1 MYDDITI
8 VNTSIMSYQKSR
20 DALGLLSS
28 LLSIYDGKEQDPATN
43 MAFLEGFKLVACS
56 EPQAVLPHIRKMPF
70 GWQMEIKLSIAMT
83 IIGNHN
89 YIFWFAFDQIL
100 DRKGID
106 FLICD
111 KNIQVK
117 FGNHSNKIKH
127 YCVAW
132 EIPEHTIGH
141 KEIFDFLEEISGMD
155 LRTRVPYESCLLIDK
170 LMRY

>member
-28 LLSIYDGKEQDPATN
+28 LLSIYDGKEEDPATN
-43 MAFLEGFKLVACS
+43 MAFLEGFKMVACS
-56 EPQAVLPHIRKMPF
+56 EPQAVLEHLRKLPY
-70 GWQMEIKLSIAMT
+70 GWQIEIKLSIAMT
-83 IIGNHN
+83 LVCHYNQV
-89 YIFWFAFDQIL
+89 FWFVFDQEL

-106 FLICD
+106 FLICG
-111 KNIQVK
+111 KNVQVK
-117 FGNHSNKIKH
+117 FGSYCHKIKH

-141 KEIFDFLEEISGMD
+141 KEIFDFLERISGMD

-170 LMRY
+170 LMKY